1 MENTSGEREF
11 ETKIIA
17 LTDYY
22 LNKKGATPIKSK
34 LLNI

>member
-1 MENTSGEREF
+1 MENISGEREF
-11 ETKIIA
+11 KMKIIT

-22 LNKKGATPIKSK
+22 LNKKGATPVKSK

>member
-1 MENTSGEREF
+1 MENISGEREL
-11 ETKIIA
+11 ETKITT

-22 LNKKGATPIKSK
+22 LNKKGATYIKSK